1 MLTNLYYISLLFTNF
16 ISSDNFCWCKN
27 KRHFFNLNICT
38 CFNFREILTCNRILE
53 KRACQEP
60 FFDTTMAI
68 GNGVSFALH
77 LIVQYVV
84 QTEAEDR
91 ATQIRGEPTKKSIQ
105 RNGTEKRA
113 VGIQNPLDP
122 NRFRQQNIV
131 AISHYPEASMH
142 TMWGTL
148 PPFTTILFYFF
159 GTL

>member
-1 MLTNLYYISLLFTNF
+1 MLTNLYYISLLFTNS

-53 KRACQEP
+53 KRACQKP

-77 LIVQYVV
+77 LIVVL

-91 ATQIRGEPTKKSIQ
+91 ATQIRGEPTKKSI
-105 RNGTEKRA
+105 
-113 VGIQNPLDP
+113 
-122 NRFRQQNIV
+122 
-131 AISHYPEASMH
+131 
-142 TMWGTL
+142 
-148 PPFTTILFYFF
+148 
-159 GTL
+159 

>member
-1 MLTNLYYISLLFTNF
+1 MLTNLYYISLLFTNS

-77 LIVQYVV
+77 L
-84 QTEAEDR
+84 
-91 ATQIRGEPTKKSIQ
+91 S
-105 RNGTEKRA
+105 
-113 VGIQNPLDP
+113 
-122 NRFRQQNIV
+122 
-131 AISHYPEASMH
+131 SM
-142 TMWGTL
+142 
-148 PPFTTILFYFF
+148 
-159 GTL
+159 